1 MVVNKQAKDMQRLHL
16 HGLLKVVWEGE
27 LLIDSLANTVN
38 AVIEKKG
45 MLFVMQKCGVLIL
58 KER

>member
-1 MVVNKQAKDMQRLHL
+1 MQRLHL
-16 HGLLKVVWEGE
+16 HGLLKVVWEEE

-38 AVIEKKG
+38 AVIEEKG